1 MDARLIGLLRVLVR
15 NMGGGFCIV
24 ILLGE
29 KVSAYSLFV
38 IYIYIYIYIYMY
50 RKTFKLCAIHFVG
63 VIIIISIRF
72 QSNFN

>member
-1 MDARLIGLLRVLVR
+1 MGLLRVLVR

-38 IYIYIYIYIYMY
+38 IYICIE
-50 RKTFKLCAIHFVG
+50 KLLNCVQFILSV
-63 VIIIISIRF
+63 
-72 QSNFN
+72 

>member
-1 MDARLIGLLRVLVR
+1 MDARLMGLLRVLVR

-38 IYIYIYIYIYMY
+38 IYIYMY

>member
-1 MDARLIGLLRVLVR
+1 MGLLRVLVR

-38 IYIYIYIYIYMY
+38 IYIYICIE
-50 RKTFKLCAIHFVG
+50 KLLNCVQFILSV
-63 VIIIISIRF
+63 
-72 QSNFN
+72 

>member
-1 MDARLIGLLRVLVR
+1 MDARLMGLLRVLVR

-38 IYIYIYIYIYMY
+38 IYIYICIE
-50 RKTFKLCAIHFVG
+50 KLLNCVQFILSV
-63 VIIIISIRF
+63 
-72 QSNFN
+72 